1 MSSRGEGQPLLIEM
15 VGILKRQL
23 GLEGNIASVVQQAA
37 EQLGIDAKGRP
48 LNQLAAEC
56 MAVIGQ

>member
-1 MSSRGEGQPLLIEM
+1 MSSSGEGQPLIEM
-15 VGILKRQL
+15 ADIMKRQL

>member
-1 MSSRGEGQPLLIEM
+1 MSSSGEGQPLIEID
-15 VGILKRQL
+15 ILKRQL

-56 MAVIGQ
+56 MAVVGQ